1 MGSVRL
7 VIVRPG
13 LKCAAYEKKG
23 TPSFLLSGIKG
34 LQEGRSIG
42 ERKENKPTDVGNGK
56 VGSTRKSVL
65 SRILEEG
72 SANSY
77 GLTKETCLAVYL
89 RNLGKRS
96 GWSRSVSEAVCVLSN
111 DGVWRR

>member
-1 MGSVRL
+1 M

-42 ERKENKPTDVGNGK
+42 ERKENKPTDVGNRK
-56 VGSTRKSVL
+56 VGSTKGEVM
-65 SRILEEG
+65 
-72 SANSY
+72 
-77 GLTKETCLAVYL
+77 KYL
-89 RNLGKRS
+89 
-96 GWSRSVSEAVCVLSN
+96 
-111 DGVWRR
+111 DRRERL

>member
-1 MGSVRL
+1 VRL

-42 ERKENKPTDVGNGK
+42 ERKENKPTDVGNRK
-56 VGSTRKSVL
+56 VGS
-65 SRILEEG
+65 I
-72 SANSY
+72 
-77 GLTKETCLAVYL
+77 
-89 RNLGKRS
+89 NLGKTRSLSICKRRRKQVESRAEGGRS
-96 GWSRSVSEAVCVLSN
+96 GFDHPLLVGIRGTAQKRH
-111 DGVWRR
+111 GRT

>member
-1 MGSVRL
+1 MGFLTLGRFEYARL
-7 VIVRPG
+7 AIG
-13 LKCAAYEKKG
+13 LSRKAKG
-23 TPSFLLSGIKG
+23 WLDHR
-34 LQEGRSIG
+34 E
-42 ERKENKPTDVGNGK
+42 
-56 VGSTRKSVL
+56 RKSVL